1 MNSDDVRTFLGRT
14 RALVDRSPP
23 ETLSETRSL
32 IVEPLLYCL
41 GWDTY
46 DRSCRTD
53 VAVGGE
59 TIEYDCTID
68 GITAVF
74 VAVEPFDDSLSE
86 RRLDRLESAMVD
98 TGVDRAI
105 YTDGRQIL
113 FLAGTEPIERF
124 TCELPSLAEHEH
136 ILREYTSTKARTR
149 LAGHA
154 RELTA
159 RKLAGERDGL
169 VDTITDELVD
179 VGGTFFESEIE
190 TVVDRFLDHLID
202 SFHGSVDVEGSRSV
216 DTEKR
221 PSDISGREM
230 DHECQSDDAG
240 RPGEI
245 AEFDAKPDVDRT
257 ATNDIGSNGRT
268 DDHPGKIVTEENESP
283 DATEA
288 TAKAKSAES
297 DQSIEGTENGDEPDE
312 TEYVVR
318 FFAERGSIGGI
329 SHSRSAQALVHAT
342 EFLFERG
349 LSGVRLPWAP
359 DGETEVVLSN
369 EPIDG
374 NGTQL
379 SNGVY
384 LNTGGSVERRSR
396 RVEQLATRA
405 GLRAMLVGD
414 WSDTQSDASDSPDV
428 GAEHRD

>member
-1 MNSDDVRTFLGRT
+1 MNSDDVRTFLDRT
-14 RALVDRSPP
+14 RTLVDRSPP

-53 VAVGGE
+53 VAIGGE

-86 RRLDRLESAMVD
+86 RRLGRLESLMVD
-98 TGVDRAI
+98 TGVDRTI
-105 YTDGRQIL
+105 YTDGRRVR
-113 FLAGTEPIERF
+113 FLAGTDPVERF
-124 TCELPSLAEHEH
+124 TCEVLSLAEHEH
-136 ILREYTSTKARTR
+136 ILREYTSTKAKTR
-149 LAGHA
+149 VAGHA

-159 RKLAGERDGL
+159 RKLASERDGL
-169 VDTITDELVD
+169 ADTITDELVD
-179 VGGTFFESEIE
+179 VAGTFYESEME
-190 TVVDRFLDHLID
+190 TVVNRFLDHLID
-202 SFHGSVDVEGSRSV
+202 SFHDSVDVGGSRSV
-216 DTEKR
+216 DPER
-221 PSDISGREM
+221 QPHNGSGGQM
-230 DHECQSDDAG
+230 DQRTDDTDP
-240 RPGEI
+240 PGET
-245 AEFDAKPDVDRT
+245 AEFDANPDGDGSS
-257 ATNDIGSNGRT
+257 TNDIGSDDRT
-268 DDHPGKIVTEENESP
+268 DDTPGKKVTEEKESF
-283 DATEA
+283 DETEA
-288 TAKAKSAES
+288 TATTMPADT
-297 DQSIEGTENGDEPDE
+297 DQSTEGTTDGDEPAD

-329 SHSRSAQALVHAT
+329 SHSRSDRALVHAA

-349 LSGVRLPWAP
+349 LSGVRLPWTP
-359 DGETEVVLSN
+359 EDETEVVLSN
-369 EPIDG
+369 EPIEG
-374 NGTQL
+374 HGTQL

-414 WSDTQSDASDSPDV
+414 WSDAQSDSSNSPD
-428 GAEHRD
+428 GDDEHRE